1 MFHDLQSFV
10 QALKSQ
16 TFGVFLTDEHCSSNK
31 AHQKKK
37 PPRELLQPKAWSND
51 LIEAQHD

>member
-31 AHQKKK
+31 AHQSKK
-37 PPRELLQPKAWSND
+37 PPRELLQPKAWSTD